1 MSRFFK
7 SQFESYLNINAKN
20 DYLDKKVK
28 ERKLRMERCL
38 YHYRVANEDAQ
49 NSYEHTI
56 CLKSYLISKN
66 CLNSKMQFPNVMDG
80 NNV

>member
-7 SQFESYLNINAKN
+7 SQFENISAKN
-20 DYLDKKVK
+20 NYLDKKIK
-28 ERKLRMERCL
+28 ERKSRMERCL

-66 CLNSKMQFPNVMDG
+66 V
-80 NNV
+80 